1 MSQKR
6 GIVTERSSSS
16 ARPISV
22 KSTLPI
28 ALVLTSDIEAGMY
41 CFDSPKDALD
51 SALIQAH
58 TKGNL
63 IKYLRVGYD
72 KFNVVVPTIISVVN
86 VVEEV
91 EGEKTAEEAAAETK
105 SNVIIAINA
114 LKAAPTTKNK
124 ASTKGQII
132 KFKPDILAVA
142 DYAIGDDEI
151 TTALVA
157 TTEAVKGRTFKD
169 LDAES
174 NGDALAQRAK
184 LGSERITPVV
194 TSLSDWNTDT
204 DSEEFYDS
212 GVVAAWLRVKV
223 DGSKKTGYAASISNR
238 DLPFSGLKKETQFI
252 PGMLDETDPLTE
264 NQIMSIIEYDGLK
277 TWEYA
282 TCTIDPIWQDAR
294 RVRIFD
300 LAADAVLKGIF
311 FSVDKDLGE
320 LTIAKRSLKG
330 FMDGLVGDDVMLG
343 YNIYLDEDRTTPER
357 ITAGEFY
364 FVIDAQEMPSPRLIC
379 VRFNRVDYYAPR
391 VYEILAAA

>member
-1 MSQKR
+1 MSINR
-6 GIVTERSSSS
+6 GVVTERSSTS
-16 ARPISV
+16 ARPIAV

-28 ALVLTSDIEAGMY
+28 ALVLTSDIEAGIY

-51 SALIQAH
+51 SPLIKAH

-63 IKYLRVGYD
+63 IKYLKVGYD
-72 KFNVVVPTIISVVN
+72 KFNVVVPTIISVAN
-86 VVEEV
+86 VVEAEDGV
-91 EGEKTAEEAAAETK
+91 LTAEEAAAQTK
-105 SNVIIAINA
+105 SNIIIAINA
-114 LKAAPTTKNK
+114 LKAAATTKNK
-124 ASTKGQII
+124 ASTKGQIV
-132 KFKPDILAVA
+132 KFRPDILAVA
-142 DYAIGDDEI
+142 DFAIGDDEI

-157 TTEAVKGRTFKD
+157 TTEAIKGRTFKD

-174 NGDALAQRAK
+174 NGDALVQRAK
-184 LGSERITPVV
+184 LGSERITPIV
-194 TSLSDWNTDT
+194 TSFTDWNTDT
-204 DSEEFYDS
+204 NSEEFYDS
-212 GVVAAWLRVKV
+212 GVVAAWFRCAV

-238 DLPFSGLKKETQFI
+238 TVPFSGLKRATEFT

-264 NQIMSIIEYDGLK
+264 NQIMSIIEYDGLRL
-277 TWEYA
+277 WEYP
-282 TCTIDPIWQDAR
+282 TCSIDPIWQDAR

-311 FSVDKDLGE
+311 FAVDKDLGD
-320 LTIAKRSLKG
+320 LSIAKRSLKG